1 MAKQGRRPGAQAA
14 ADIQTGLVVAS
25 YGRHCVVETPD
36 GERRICHPRG
46 KKSQAVV
53 GDHVQWLAP
62 PPGQGDEGTI
72 EKVVER
78 RNVFYRQDDIRTK
91 TFAANLDQLLILIA
105 AEPVFSEVQ
114 LARALIA
121 AEAAHITPIIALNK
135 MDLQEP
141 FLRAWERLEPYR
153 TMRDAVDDPPHY
165 MVLPLSLEDADEEDR
180 EAIIGLLQGKITL
193 VLGPSGVG
201 KSTLINLLLPDAKVA
216 TNEISQALNT
226 GKHTTTSTTLYWV
239 DEARSTAIIDS
250 PGFQEFGLYHIAPT
264 QLPACMPDI
273 GAHAK
278 NCKFY
283 NCTHLHEP
291 GCGVIEAV
299 KNGSDTL
306 PISDNRYRIY
316 GELFDELSRK
326 AVERPEGSGTV
337 DELDAGI
344 HAIGKKIV
352 EEAGEVWIA
361 AEYESDESLAEEA
374 SQLLYHLQVMLIA
387 RGLTLQDVYRYL

>member
-1 MAKQGRRPGAQAA
+1 M
-14 ADIQTGLVVAS
+14 
-25 YGRHCVVETPD
+25 
-36 GERRICHPRG
+36 
-46 KKSQAVV
+46 V
-53 GDHVQWLAP
+53 GDHVLWLAP

-72 EKVVER
+72 EKVQER

-135 MDLQEP
+135 MDLGEP

-153 TMRDAVDDPPHY
+153 TMRDQADDPPHY
-165 MVLPLSLEDADEEDR
+165 TVLPFALEGADEEDR
-180 EAIIGLLQGKITL
+180 DAIYGLLEGKTTL

-201 KSTLINLLLPDAKVA
+201 KSTLINMLIPGANVA

-239 DEARSTAIIDS
+239 DEARTTALIDS

-264 QLPACMPDI
+264 QLVACMPDI

-278 NCKFY
+278 ECKFY

-291 GCGVIEAV
+291 GCGVIDAV
-299 KNGSDTL
+299 TNGSETL
-306 PISDNRYRIY
+306 PISENRYRIY
-316 GELFDELSRK
+316 RELFDELNLS
-326 AVERPEGSGTV
+326 A
-337 DELDAGI
+337 
-344 HAIGKKIV
+344 
-352 EEAGEVWIA
+352 
-361 AEYESDESLAEEA
+361 Y
-374 SQLLYHLQVMLIA
+374 
-387 RGLTLQDVYRYL
+387 